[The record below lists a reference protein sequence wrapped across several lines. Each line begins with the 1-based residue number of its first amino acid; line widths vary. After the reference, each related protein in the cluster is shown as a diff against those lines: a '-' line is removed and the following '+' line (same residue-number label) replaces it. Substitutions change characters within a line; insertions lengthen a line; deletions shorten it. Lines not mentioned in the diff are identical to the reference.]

1 MAETRESHLHKK
13 ASSHDLSGSLLQT
26 VGPWGRGEEE
36 KQLNTGIWRQTGEWS
51 CFRLTSSNHCLFCLY
66 GDRGKRLSL
75 VLDER
80 VFQSVQTGANKVKA
94 YYSAGCSF
102 KRYTSMSLCH
112 TASKMMQFRV
122 HSKEH
127 ISSFRCGF
135 YGVPNISIHPF
146 QPWPDQTDTR
156 GGKRGTFSPLLIVA
170 IGHWWSVCERVVA
183 ARLHPAERPRDG
195 KKKSNPKDIRDRERL
210 GQSSDSSFA
219 INSGAEKGSRSIS
232 CLPKREGHKDHI
244 VLASIYAWPNLHP
257 DLSAG
262 S

>member
-1 MAETRESHLHKK
+1 MVKLTMLWEQFIVYCTD
-13 ASSHDLSGSLLQT
+13 SSIVFLPMWEELIWIVL
-26 VGPWGRGEEE
+26 EEE

-135 YGVPNISIHPF
+135 YGVPNISSIHSSPGLTKQIRAAAKEGPF
-146 QPWPDQTDTR
+146 LLCWLWPLATGGQCVSEWWRPDCTQLR
-156 GGKRGTFSPLLIVA
+156 GQEMARKKAIRKTSEIERDLVSRVTPL
-170 IGHWWSVCERVVA
+170 
-183 ARLHPAERPRDG
+183 
-195 KKKSNPKDIRDRERL
+195 
-210 GQSSDSSFA
+210 
-219 INSGAEKGSRSIS
+219 
-232 CLPKREGHKDHI
+232 
-244 VLASIYAWPNLHP
+244 LASIQGRKKEA
-257 DLSAG
+257 DLFLACPRG
-262 S
+262 KAIKIILY